1 MAGRQPFSTPIAL
14 VEGGRGASHK
24 TGLPSETAGG
34 QGKDR

>member
-24 TGLPSETAGG
+24 TGLPSETASG
-34 QGKDR
+34 QGKDH